1 MTRRRR
7 LTFSWVD
14 ICTFPPPPLS
24 CAVVS
29 PTSSHN
35 ALLLFWRNHCQRWRI
50 GTLIID
56 QHVALLALSSA
67 AIVESKEKRFSRC
80 YDGEKDWEEEMSSYI
95 NIRWIDTKMAVRT
108 RGTSLFLFQ
117 FYTPMTIDKI
127 DQKSLFLL
135 ISSSDLPSLFFFPSP
150 AAVQNSIMKLSRI
163 VLDLYTK
170 KRRVAVV

>member
-14 ICTFPPPPLS
+14 ICTFPPPLS

>member
-1 MTRRRR
+1 
-7 LTFSWVD
+7 
-14 ICTFPPPPLS
+14 
-24 CAVVS
+24 
-29 PTSSHN
+29 
-35 ALLLFWRNHCQRWRI
+35 
-50 GTLIID
+50 
-56 QHVALLALSSA
+56 
-67 AIVESKEKRFSRC
+67 
-80 YDGEKDWEEEMSSYI
+80 
-95 NIRWIDTKMAVRT
+95 MAVRT

-170 KRRVAVV
+170 KGG